1 MELINLSIDNRGVA
15 RVVLNRPDKLNAFSR
30 ALCDAYLLTLGKLE
44 SQIASGKVRLVMLD
58 SSSDKA
64 FCAGADLKERA
75 AMDEK
80 EIDEQLRVQ
89 RQMMDRTESLKAPT
103 VAVLRGVAFGGGLEL
118 ALSCDFR
125 LARDSVQLGLTETK
139 LAIIPG
145 SGGTQRL
152 TRLVG
157 VARAKE
163 LIMLGRRID
172 ARSAADLGIVN
183 EVSENLDLLVESY
196 VDNLL
201 EAGPLALAAAKAAI
215 QRAPDLALSEGLD
228 FERSCYESVL
238 RSQDRVEGLEAFMEK
253 RKPRYSGN

>member
-1 MELINLSIDNRGVA
+1 MELVNLSIDERGVA
-15 RVVLNRPDKLNAFSR
+15 RIVLNRPDKLNAFSR
-30 ALCDAYLLTLGKLE
+30 ALCDAYLLALGKVE
-44 SQIASGKVRLVMLD
+44 SGLAGGKVRVVILD

-75 AMDEK
+75 GMDEK
-80 EIDEQLRVQ
+80 QIDEQLRVQ
-89 RQMMDRTESLKAPT
+89 RQMMDRTEALAAPT
-103 VAVLRGVAFGGGLEL
+103 LAVLRGVAFGGGLEL

-125 LARDSVQLGLTETK
+125 LARDTVQLGLTETK

-163 LIMLGRRID
+163 LILLARRLD
-172 ARSAADLGIVN
+172 ARAAAHLGIVN
-183 EVSENLDLLVESY
+183 EVTENLDLLVESY

-215 QRAPDLALSEGLD
+215 QRAPDLVLGEGLD
-228 FERSCYESVL
+228 FERSCYERVL
-238 RSQDRVEGLEAFMEK
+238 KSQDRVEGLEAFMEK